1 MQLVS
6 GRTLKTSYLETL
18 SQFLC
23 SKAPYS
29 TPGSILQVEVGE
41 EEREG
46 NEVFVEIS
54 GRMARKIWM
63 AAFSDIEDKPMR
75 GHFKQPLT

>member
-1 MQLVS
+1 M
-6 GRTLKTSYLETL
+6 
-18 SQFLC
+18 
-23 SKAPYS
+23 
-29 TPGSILQVEVGE
+29 EVGE

-54 GRMARKIWM
+54 GGMVQKIWM

-75 GHFKQPLT
+75 GHFK

>member
-1 MQLVS
+1 M
-6 GRTLKTSYLETL
+6 
-18 SQFLC
+18 
-23 SKAPYS
+23 
-29 TPGSILQVEVGE
+29 EVGE

-54 GRMARKIWM
+54 GRKVQKIWK

-75 GHFKQPLT
+75 GHFK